1 MTFLDISLYIGA
13 FNPNKLSLKI
23 YCYFGKYIKY
33 YVGVYTAQIIAL
45 KFLFDLNSLNYFLNY
60 GVNLNNF
67 LLDYEVTS
75 FQIPIFKDLAY
86 FSH

>member
-33 YVGVYTAQIIAL
+33 YVGVYTA
-45 KFLFDLNSLNYFLNY
+45 
-60 GVNLNNF
+60 
-67 LLDYEVTS
+67 
-75 FQIPIFKDLAY
+75 
-86 FSH
+86 